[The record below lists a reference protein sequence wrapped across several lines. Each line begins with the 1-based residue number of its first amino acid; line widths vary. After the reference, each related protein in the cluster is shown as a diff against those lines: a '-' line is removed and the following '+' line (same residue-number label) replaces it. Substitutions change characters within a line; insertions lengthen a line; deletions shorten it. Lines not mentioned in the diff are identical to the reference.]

1 MKKQFIVFISIVFLI
16 LLFVLGVNIY
26 KSQQAK
32 KYGFMARENA
42 STFVREH
49 SLTLGSDEAKV
60 YLVEFSDPAC
70 ETCSAFHPF
79 VKKLMAVNP
88 GKIKLVV
95 RYAPFH
101 DGADY
106 FVKIL
111 EAARKQGKYWETLE
125 VMYKTQ
131 RYWASHHNPQP
142 KLIWKFLPNAGLDLA
157 KIRNDMN
164 DPEIAKLIQ
173 QDLTDAKTL
182 NVRKTPGFFV
192 NGKPLP
198 SFGRKQL
205 QELLESEIKEY
216 YK

>member
-1 MKKQFIVFISIVFLI
+1 MKKQFIVLISGVFIL
-16 LLFVLGVNIY
+16 LLFVLGVYIY

-49 SLTLGSDEAKV
+49 SLTLGSDDAKV

-79 VKKLMAVNP
+79 VKKLMAINQ

-95 RYAPFH
+95 RHAPFH

-111 EAARKQGKYWETLE
+111 EAARKQGKYWETLD

-142 KLIWKFLPNAGLDLA
+142 KLIWKFLPSVGLDL
-157 KIRNDMN
+157 KKLRNDMN

-173 QDLTDAKTL
+173 QDLADAKTL

-198 SFGRKQL
+198 SFGRRQL
-205 QELLESEIKEY
+205 QELIESEISEY
-216 YK
+216 Y

>member
-1 MKKQFIVFISIVFLI
+1 MKKQLIVLISSVVLI
-16 LLFVLGVNIY
+16 LLFVFGVNLY
-26 KSQQAK
+26 KKHQAK
-32 KYGFMARENA
+32 KYGFMAQENA

-49 SLTLGSDEAKV
+49 SLTLGSDDAKV

-101 DGADY
+101 NGADY
-106 FVKIL
+106 FVRIL
-111 EAARKQGKYWETLE
+111 EAARKQNKYWETLE

-131 RYWASHHNPQP
+131 GYWASHHNPQP
-142 KLIWKFLPNAGLDLA
+142 QLIWRFLPNTGLDIEKL
-157 KIRNDMN
+157 RNDMN
-164 DPEIAKLIQ
+164 DPAITKIIQ
-173 QDLTDAKTL
+173 QDLADAKTL
-182 NVRKTPGFFV
+182 DVRKTPGFFV

-198 SFGRKQL
+198 SFGRRQL
-205 QELLESEIKEY
+205 QELVQSEINRY
-216 YK
+216 Y

>member
-1 MKKQFIVFISIVFLI
+1 MKKQFMVLISIVFLI
-16 LLFVLGVNIY
+16 LLFVLGINLY
-26 KSQQAK
+26 KSQQIR

-49 SLTLGSDEAKV
+49 SQTLGSDDAKV

-79 VKKLMAVNP
+79 VKKLMAANP

-125 VMYKTQ
+125 VMYQTQ
-131 RYWASHHNPQP
+131 RYWASHSNPQP
-142 KLIWKFLPNAGLDLA
+142 KLIWKFLPRAGLDLV

-173 QDLTDAKTL
+173 QDLADAKAL

-198 SFGRKQL
+198 SFGYKQL
-205 QELLESEIKEY
+205 KELVESEINEY
-216 YK
+216 Y

>member
-1 MKKQFIVFISIVFLI
+1 MKKQHIVLFSSVFLI
-16 LLFVLGVNIY
+16 VLFVLGVYLY
-26 KSQQAK
+26 KSYQTK
-32 KYGFMARENA
+32 KLDFMARENV
-42 STFVREH
+42 SVFVRDH
-49 SLTLGSDEAKV
+49 SQTLGSDDAKV
-60 YLVEFSDPAC
+60 YLIKFSDPAC

-79 VKKLMAVNP
+79 VKQLMAINP
-88 GKIKLVV
+88 GKIKLVI

-111 EAARKQGKYWETLE
+111 EAARKQGKYWETLD

-142 KLIWKFLPNAGLDLA
+142 KLIWKFLPSVGLDLD

-173 QDLTDAKTL
+173 QDLADAKTL

-198 SFGRKQL
+198 SFGRRQL
-205 QELLESEIKEY
+205 QELIQSEINEY
-216 YK
+216 Y